1 VASGV
6 VSTQADSGQPL
17 ATQPLATQPLATQPL
32 ATQPLATQR
41 FATVAEAVDV
51 LFPRRGQI
59 AVVVGTH
66 DRRGALGFTHNQGSE
81 DV

>member
-1 VASGV
+1 MASGL

-17 ATQPLATQPLATQPL
+17 AI
-32 ATQPLATQR
+32 QR
-41 FATVAEAVDV
+41 LATVAEAVDV

-81 DV
+81 DA

>member
-1 VASGV
+1 MASGV

-17 ATQPLATQPLATQPL
+17 ATQPLATQL
-32 ATQPLATQR
+32 LATQR

-81 DV
+81 DA

>member
-1 VASGV
+1 MASGV

-17 ATQPLATQPLATQPL
+17 ATQPLATQL
-32 ATQPLATQR
+32 LATQR
-41 FATVAEAVDV
+41 FATVAEVVDV

-81 DV
+81 DA

>member
-6 VSTQADSGQPL
+6 VSTQADSG
-17 ATQPLATQPLATQPL
+17 QPL

-81 DV
+81 DA

>member
-1 VASGV
+1 MASGL

-17 ATQPLATQPLATQPL
+17 ATQPLATQRF

-41 FATVAEAVDV
+41 FATVAEAVVV

-81 DV
+81 DA

>member
-1 VASGV
+1 MASGV
-6 VSTQADSGQPL
+6 VSTQADSG
-17 ATQPLATQPLATQPL
+17 QPL

-81 DV
+81 DA